1 MIADEK
7 RYNARPPHT
16 RMKPMPVLE
25 FLRRMPV
32 RMLYLLFFLTAIG
45 LLGFGLYLQH
55 VKGLEPCPM
64 CVMQRY
70 AFFVTALIGLVAA
83 VHGPRSPQQRSS
95 RVYAALIGL
104 GALAGGSIAARQSWM
119 QLDPPLIPECG
130 PGLEFMLES
139 FPLAEA
145 LPMIFRGAGDCAAI
159 DWTFLGLSIA
169 NWSLLS
175 FSASLVFALWMLL
188 RKR

>member
-1 MIADEK
+1 MALLHRILSLP
-7 RYNARPPHT
+7 ARA
-16 RMKPMPVLE
+16 
-25 FLRRMPV
+25 
-32 RMLYLLFFLTAIG
+32 LYLALFLIAAG

-55 VKGLEPCPM
+55 VVGLEPCPM
-64 CVMQRY
+64 CIMQRY
-70 AFFVTALIGLVAA
+70 AFALAAVLALLAA
-83 VHGPRSPQQRSS
+83 VHGPGRSGV

-104 GALAGGSIAARQSWM
+104 AALSGGAIAAWQSWL
-119 QLDPPLIPECG
+119 QIDPPAIPECG

-145 LPMIFRGAGDCAAI
+145 LPMIFRGAGDCAVI

-175 FSASLVFALWMLL
+175 FGATLAFAVWML
-188 RKR
+188 RRG

>member
-1 MIADEK
+1 MPLFQTLL
-7 RYNARPPHT
+7 RLPART
-16 RMKPMPVLE
+16 
-25 FLRRMPV
+25 
-32 RMLYLLFFLTAIG
+32 LYLALFATAIG

-70 AFFVTALIGLVAA
+70 AFLAVALIALVGGI
-83 VHGPRSPQQRSS
+83 HGPGRTGS
-95 RVYAALIGL
+95 RIYAALIGL
-104 GALAGGSIAARQSWM
+104 GALTGGGIAARQTWM
-119 QLDPPLIPECG
+119 QFDPPAIPECG

-139 FPLAEA
+139 FPLGEA
-145 LPMIFRGAGDCAAI
+145 LPMIFRGAGDCAAV

-175 FSASLVFALWMLL
+175 FAATAVFALWMLL
-188 RKR
+188 RRADRP